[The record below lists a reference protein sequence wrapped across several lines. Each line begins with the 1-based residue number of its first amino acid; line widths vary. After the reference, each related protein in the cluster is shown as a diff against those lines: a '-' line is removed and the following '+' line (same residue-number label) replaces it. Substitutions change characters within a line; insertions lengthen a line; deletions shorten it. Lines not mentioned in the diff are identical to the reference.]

1 VSANP
6 TSSGRAADLSAP
18 HSRARIAILVGLGA
32 LLTIAALGS
41 LDMWFALRQIQ
52 RRSSEILDDYL
63 RRDEILQRIRTGAFL
78 STTFLRD
85 FVLDPDP
92 SQSAPHLAALGRYRT
107 GLDKDIA
114 RYAPLVDANE
124 RQRFQDLESSLQHYW
139 QDVAPVFGWT
149 TTERRRN
156 GFRFL
161 AAQILPQRAR
171 LLELTDAISAIN
183 QDELRHQQQRLSELY
198 SQTRR
203 RFGLVLMLALLF
215 GVSVAAL
222 SLAYL
227 TRLEREARAGLEEIL
242 RTREELERLSVRLV
256 EAQEQERRAIS
267 RELHDEVG
275 QSLSALL
282 VDVGNAAAAT
292 PPEAKEL
299 AARHASIRALAE
311 QSLRVIRNMALLL
324 RPSML
329 DDLGLAPALE
339 WQARE
344 MSRRAGLEVK
354 VDAAECPDD
363 LPDAVRTCVYRVVQE
378 ALSNC
383 FRHASATRAE
393 ILLRCDGARLLVL
406 VRDNGHG
413 FDPRNRRGAGLIGME
428 ERVRILNGTLRVESS
443 PGHGSIVQAELP
455 LTPIQEAI
463 E

>member
-1 VSANP
+1 
-6 TSSGRAADLSAP
+6 
-18 HSRARIAILVGLGA
+18 
-32 LLTIAALGS
+32 
-41 LDMWFALRQIQ
+41 
-52 RRSSEILDDYL
+52 
-63 RRDEILQRIRTGAFL
+63 
-78 STTFLRD
+78 
-85 FVLDPDP
+85 
-92 SQSAPHLAALGRYRT
+92 
-107 GLDKDIA
+107 
-114 RYAPLVDANE
+114 
-124 RQRFQDLESSLQHYW
+124 
-139 QDVAPVFGWT
+139 
-149 TTERRRN
+149 
-156 GFRFL
+156 
-161 AAQILPQRAR
+161 
-171 LLELTDAISAIN
+171 
-183 QDELRHQQQRLSELY
+183 
-198 SQTRR
+198 
-203 RFGLVLMLALLF
+203 
-215 GVSVAAL
+215 
-222 SLAYL
+222 
-227 TRLEREARAGLEEIL
+227 
-242 RTREELERLSVRLV
+242 
-256 EAQEQERRAIS
+256 
-267 RELHDEVG
+267 LHDEVG

-354 VDAAECPDD
+354 VDAADCPDE
-363 LPDAVRTCVYRVVQE
+363 LPEAVRTCVYRVVQE

-383 FRHASATRAE
+383 FRHASATHAE

-455 LTPIQEAI
+455 LTPVQKAI

>member
-1 VSANP
+1 L
-6 TSSGRAADLSAP
+6 SGRTAGLSAP
-18 HSRARIAILVGLGA
+18 HSRARVAILVGFGA
-32 LLTIAALGS
+32 LFIVAALGS
-41 LDMWFALRQIQ
+41 LDMWLALRQIQ

-63 RRDEILQRIRTGAFL
+63 QRDEILQRIRTGAFL
-78 STTFLRD
+78 STTLLRD

-92 SQSAPHLAALGRYRT
+92 SQSAPHLAALRRYRT
-107 GLDKDIA
+107 GLDGDIA

-124 RQRFQDLESSLQHYW
+124 RRSFEDLESSLQRYW
-139 QDVAPVFGWT
+139 QDVAPVFEWT
-149 TTERRRN
+149 STQRRRN

-183 QDELRHQQQRLSELY
+183 QQELRHRQQRLNELY
-198 SQTRR
+198 SQTRGR
-203 RFGLVLMLALLF
+203 LGVGLILALLF
-215 GVSVAAL
+215 GVSVAAV
-222 SLAYL
+222 SFAYL
-227 TRLEREARAGLEEIL
+227 TRLERQARARIEEIL

-282 VDVGNAAAAT
+282 MDVGNAAAVT
-292 PPEAKEL
+292 PPDAREL
-299 AARHASIRALAE
+299 TERHASIRALAE

-344 MSRRAGLEVK
+344 ISRRAGIEVQ
-354 VDAAECPDD
+354 VDADECPDD
-363 LPDAVRTCVYRVVQE
+363 LPEAVRTCVYRVVQE
-378 ALSNC
+378 ALNNC
-383 FRHASATRAE
+383 LRHASATRAE
-393 ILLRCDGARLLVL
+393 ILLRRDGARLLIL

-413 FDPRNRRGAGLIGME
+413 FDPRTRRGAGLIGME

-455 LTPIQEAI
+455 LTPVQEAT

>member
-1 VSANP
+1 MSANP
-6 TSSGRAADLSAP
+6 TLSGRPADLSAP
-18 HSRARIAILVGLGA
+18 HSRARIAMLVGFGA
-32 LLTIAALGS
+32 LLTVAALGS
-41 LDMWFALRQIQ
+41 LDMWLALRQIQ
-52 RRSSEILDDYL
+52 QRSSEILDDYL
-63 RRDEILQRIRTGAFL
+63 QRDEILQRIRTGAFL

-92 SQSAPHLAALGRYRT
+92 SQSAPHLAALRRYRT
-107 GLDKDIA
+107 GLDGDIA
-114 RYAPLVDANE
+114 RYALLVDANE
-124 RQRFQDLESSLQHYW
+124 RRSFEDLESNLQRYW
-139 QDVAPVFGWT
+139 QDVAPVFQWT
-149 TTERRRN
+149 ATERRRN

-183 QDELRHQQQRLSELY
+183 QQELRHRQQRLSELY
-198 SQTRR
+198 SQTRGR
-203 RFGLVLMLALLF
+203 LGVGLILALMF
-215 GVSVAAL
+215 GVSVAAV
-222 SLAYL
+222 SFAYL
-227 TRLEREARAGLEEIL
+227 TRLERQARARLEEIL

-282 VDVGNAAAAT
+282 VDVGNAAAVT
-292 PPEAKEL
+292 PRESKEL
-299 AARHASIRALAE
+299 AERHASIRALAE

-344 MSRRAGLEVK
+344 MSRRAGIEVK
-354 VDAAECPDD
+354 VDADECPDD
-363 LPDAVRTCVYRVVQE
+363 LPEAVRTCVYRVVQE
-378 ALSNC
+378 ALNNC
-383 FRHASATRAE
+383 LRHASATRAE
-393 ILLRCDGARLLVL
+393 ILLRLDGARLLVL

-413 FDPRNRRGAGLIGME
+413 FDPRTRRGAGLIGME

-455 LTPIQEAI
+455 LTPVQEAI

>member
-1 VSANP
+1 MSANP
-6 TSSGRAADLSAP
+6 TLSGRTAGLSAP
-18 HSRARIAILVGLGA
+18 HSRARVAILVGFGA
-32 LLTIAALGS
+32 LFIVAALGS
-41 LDMWFALRQIQ
+41 LDMWLALRQIQ

-63 RRDEILQRIRTGAFL
+63 QRDEILQRIRTGAFL
-78 STTFLRD
+78 STTLLRD

-92 SQSAPHLAALGRYRT
+92 SQSAPHLAALRRYRT
-107 GLDKDIA
+107 GLDVDIA

-124 RQRFQDLESSLQHYW
+124 RRSFEDLESSLQRYW
-139 QDVAPVFGWT
+139 QDVAPVFEWT
-149 TTERRRN
+149 STQRRRN

-183 QDELRHQQQRLSELY
+183 QQELRHRQQRLNELY
-198 SQTRR
+198 SQTRGR
-203 RFGLVLMLALLF
+203 LGVGLILALLF
-215 GVSVAAL
+215 GVSVAAV
-222 SLAYL
+222 SFAYL
-227 TRLEREARAGLEEIL
+227 TRLERQARARIEEIL

-282 VDVGNAAAAT
+282 MDVGNAAAVT
-292 PPEAKEL
+292 PPDAREL
-299 AARHASIRALAE
+299 TERHASIRALAE

-344 MSRRAGLEVK
+344 ISRRAGIEVQ
-354 VDAAECPDD
+354 VDADECPDD
-363 LPDAVRTCVYRVVQE
+363 LPEAVRTCVYRVVQE
-378 ALSNC
+378 ALNNC
-383 FRHASATRAE
+383 LRHASATRAE
-393 ILLRCDGARLLVL
+393 ILLRRDGARLLIL

-413 FDPRNRRGAGLIGME
+413 FDPRTRRGAGLIGME

-455 LTPIQEAI
+455 LTPVQEAT